1 MSAPETII
9 DPRLAKAAA
18 HPLRMRILGI
28 LNQRVASPVEI
39 ARELDEPL
47 ANVSYHVKML
57 ESLECIELVSTTPRR
72 GAVEHHYR
80 ALERAI
86 LSADDMDE
94 VPLTV
99 RRGIADGLLTQIVRD
114 VHAAAEGEG
123 FDRPDVHIS
132 RVPMT
137 LDEEGFA
144 QMSSRLSEL
153 LEEVL
158 EIQAASAKRIAKT
171 NHGEPPEAL
180 SVNLVWLLF
189 EQAPARAKSG
199 AKKRARK
206 K

>member
-1 MSAPETII
+1 MTPPESII

-39 ARELDEPL
+39 ARELGAPL

-57 ESLECIELVSTTPRR
+57 ESLDCIELVSTTPRR

-80 ALERAI
+80 ALERAV
-86 LSADDMDE
+86 LSADDMNG

-99 RRGIADGLLTQIVRD
+99 RRGIADGLLTQILRD

-123 FDRPDVHIS
+123 FDRADVHIS

-144 QMSSRLSEL
+144 QVSARLDAL
-153 LEEVL
+153 LEEIM
-158 EIQAASAKRIAKT
+158 EIQAQSATRLAKSKD
-171 NHGEPPEAL
+171 GDGPEAL
-180 SVNLVWLLF
+180 SANVVWLLF
-189 EQAPARAKSG
+189 EQAPGQAKNSTT
-199 AKKRARK
+199 KRARK